1 MDPKQLINLSA
12 FEIERVLEMDPEFL
26 SMDPG
31 AHVHDD
37 SVSSVSWS
45 LPGLELNVN
54 KLREWIGSLMNDLGT
69 ELFRYKGVLAVKG
82 CDDKFIFQGVHMLF
96 SGGFASEVFGSN
108 GDAPEDGQGIWHPSE
123 QRECRFVFIGKNIK
137 QKHGERLR
145 PPRMGVSLLL
155 QPKPGFH
162 GAGQIPLEKGL
173 SDFFM
178 LA

>member
-37 SVSSVSWS
+37 TVSSVSWS
-45 LPGLELNVN
+45 FPGMELNVN
-54 KLREWIGSLMNDLGT
+54 KLQAWIGSLMQDLGT

-82 CDDKFIFQGVHMLF
+82 CDEKYIFQGVHMLF